1 MVASNNVAPLRRRAA
16 TATRLLRSA
25 AWLRAL
31 AITVYFLRGVWH
43 DYAAPDS
50 TAFGMYA
57 TRRAWLWLHLGAGA
71 ALLLLGPWQFV
82 ARLRTAM
89 PHLHRWTGRLYL
101 AAGLLVSF
109 AAAGLVATS
118 PAPAGIRLAFA
129 ATGLAWL
136 MAAAFG
142 YAAIR
147 RGQVEMHRR
156 WMLRNYLVAL
166 SPIAFRLAL
175 HAPGM
180 AALAPP
186 TLLIPVLLWSSWA
199 LPWLLYEIGRRVQ
212 HLGVRTSKSPATV

>member
-1 MVASNNVAPLRRRAA
+1 MAVSTVAPPDRRVFKAR
-16 TATRLLRSA
+16 RLLRPA
-25 AWLRAL
+25 AWLCAL
-31 AITVYFLRGVWH
+31 AITAYFLRGVWH
-43 DYAAPDS
+43 DYAVPDS
-50 TAFGMYA
+50 AAYGMYA

-71 ALLLLGPWQFV
+71 AMLLLGPWQFI

-89 PHLHRWTGRLYL
+89 PRLHRWTGRLYL
-101 AAGLLVSF
+101 AAGLFVSL

-118 PAPAGIRLAFA
+118 PAPAGIRIAFA

-136 MAAAFG
+136 VTAAFG
-142 YAAIR
+142 YIAIR
-147 RGQVEMHRR
+147 RGQVQMHRR
-156 WMLRNYLVAL
+156 WMLRNYLVTL

-199 LPWLLYEIGRRVQ
+199 LPLLLYEIGR
-212 HLGVRTSKSPATV
+212 LVRGFRDTRAMPAAV